1 MTYARFFKRLSAP
14 LVLALALILG
24 CLWLLGDGSAAAA
37 VPELSTA
44 TAETQLA
51 VYYVDAANGNDVT
64 GDGSAG
70 APWRTISYA
79 LSQVTSPGSEIRV
92 APGVYNQALG
102 ESFPL
107 SMNPGVRLSGAGYT
121 TTVIWGDVANP
132 AVLFPGSEIFTDST
146 SFGGF
151 KIANS
156 FSGVTVEGRA
166 TDYPTPVIE
175 NNWITGND
183 RGYYSLLSDDQQ
195 DHSIIRNNLISEN
208 GTHGIF
214 SYVSDDLCVFGA
226 RIEGNRIENNGTD
239 GVRCRAFDN
248 QGGSDLVYCT
258 PTIVGNV
265 IVGNGSDGIDCKT
278 GNWGACNLAV
288 RHNVIAGNA
297 FWGMHRIHENS
308 YSQTSVSQVI
318 NNLIYGNG
326 EGGALFITVDSTHR
340 DMPMLV
346 NNTIADNNLQG
357 VVGGRP
363 TIANSIVWGHVD
375 DLDVAVDRV
384 SYSDIG
390 EAAYAGVNNNISAD
404 PRFVNPALG
413 DYHVLPTS
421 PVVDSGNSGHGGVP
435 PADLDGDPRI
445 LGLGVE
451 MGADESYVYTASIA
465 KAVAPE
471 GVVLPGGLLTYTLTL
486 TSESGHSAAGVLVTD
501 TLPADTQW
509 DGFLEPSAGAAAVES
524 GVLTWLTTVPAG
536 DVQTLSYRATIDV
549 GPPAGSVITNTALA
563 SNRTGGVTETLP
575 VTVTVGA
582 GVDWNASRQAVDR
595 PYAAPGQQLDYLITI
610 TNTGNVSATG
620 VVVTDTLDPNVTFV
634 AASPGGV
641 VSDGRVTW
649 SGLTVSNGSQVV
661 LTAAVTVNAP
671 LPDLTSIVNRAWV
684 AGGGASFDLPAEG
697 ATALVYN
704 PPQASFDGRADV
716 RAGAVG
722 GDLLG
727 QLAARHAV
735 RLGVR
740 RWVQQRSLEHSHAH
754 LL

>member
-37 VPELSTA
+37 MPE
-44 TAETQLA
+44 Q
-51 VYYVDAANGNDVT
+51 VH
-64 GDGSAG
+64 GDGRTAAWPSITWTRSTGTTSPGTG
-70 APWRTISYA
+70 APARPGERS
-79 LSQVTSPGSEIRV
+79 VTPWARSSTPGSEIRV
-92 APGVYNQALG
+92 APGVYNLALG

-107 SMNPGVRLSGAGYT
+107 SMNPGVSLSGAGYT

-132 AVLFPGSEIFTDST
+132 AVLFPSSEIFTDST

-248 QGGSDLVYCT
+248 QGGSDLAYCT

-278 GNWGACNLAV
+278 GNWGVCNLAV

-297 FWGMHRIHENS
+297 YWGMHRIHENS
-308 YSQTSVSQVI
+308 YSQTSVAQVI
-318 NNLIYGNG
+318 NNLIHGNG

-357 VVGGRP
+357 VVGGLP
-363 TIANSIVWGHVD
+363 TIVNSIVWGHGD
-375 DLDVAVDRV
+375 DLDAPLGQV

-435 PADLDGDPRI
+435 PADLDGDSRI

-451 MGADESYVYTASIA
+451 MGADESQAYAVSIA

-471 GVVLPGGLLTYTLTL
+471 GVVLPGGLLTYTLTV

-501 TLPADTQW
+501 T
-509 DGFLEPSAGAAAVES
+509 SAGRHSS
-524 GVLTWLTTVPAG
+524 GMVSWSRAPA
-536 DVQTLSYRATIDV
+536 
-549 GPPAGSVITNTALA
+549 P
-563 SNRTGGVTETLP
+563 
-575 VTVTVGA
+575 
-582 GVDWNASRQAVDR
+582 R
-595 PYAAPGQQLDYLITI
+595 PWR
-610 TNTGNVSATG
+610 
-620 VVVTDTLDPNVTFV
+620 
-634 AASPGGV
+634 AAS
-641 VSDGRVTW
+641 
-649 SGLTVSNGSQVV
+649 
-661 LTAAVTVNAP
+661 
-671 LPDLTSIVNRAWV
+671 
-684 AGGGASFDLPAEG
+684 
-697 ATALVYN
+697 
-704 PPQASFDGRADV
+704 
-716 RAGAVG
+716 
-722 GDLLG
+722 
-727 QLAARHAV
+727 
-735 RLGVR
+735 
-740 RWVQQRSLEHSHAH
+740 
-754 LL
+754 